1 MKTNNTAVTENP
13 YVAALVSQYEYIQ
26 TCVSNYYK
34 DFKPTLERFLKE
46 NKLDGDV
53 LDTSKNAIGFLEIV
67 VSDEINAAC
76 PYIVRFHPYRKN
88 GATGRRYTDIY
99 LCTRRPDDYF
109 TMILER
115 YTPLKNERTTFN
127 A

>member
-1 MKTNNTAVTENP
+1 MDERTIEILDEKYNDIKSRRNDFIDS
-13 YVAALVSQYEYIQ
+13 YRQALS
-26 TCVSNYYK
+26 
-34 DFKPTLERFLKE
+34 DFLKDHH
-46 NKLDGDV
+46 LDGDV

-67 VSDEINAAC
+67 VSDKRNIAC
-76 PYIVRFHPYRKN
+76 PYIVRFHPYRKD

-99 LCTRRPDDYF
+99 LYTRRPDDYF